1 MKKKLYGSVLLIG
14 GGLGFSQSSV
24 ILQSRLESSLPAQF
38 SKGAD
43 TVEVSSNP
51 RVSVFDRLVVI
62 SYRVGYFR
70 GFLENLKTPH
80 LTPTNSDYH
89 KNLNHCF

>member
-1 MKKKLYGSVLLIG
+1 MDCAFQLSLHVWFNGYCSCFVASQEMKKKLYGSVLLIG
-14 GGLGFSQSSV
+14 GGFGFSQSSV

-51 RVSVFDRLVVI
+51 RVSD
-62 SYRVGYFR
+62 
-70 GFLENLKTPH
+70 K
-80 LTPTNSDYH
+80 
-89 KNLNHCF
+89 